1 VGERLTSQ
9 KFKLRSILRNNYV
22 QTGIL
27 VVIVLVSGF
36 GFFYGL
42 QTALRTEY
50 PLFAVA
56 SGSMEPTLFRGDLI
70 VVQGGLDFSELTV
83 GYVTASVP
91 GEIIVY
97 RVPSEYRY
105 MSSDPIVHRAVAK
118 EYRNNRW
125 YFYTKGDANSQI
137 DYWSPINQDYIIGR
151 VVGKVPWLGNLSLL
165 MREHPFEGFLLIA
178 ILIVV
183 AIFVDF
189 GFPRKK
195 KKPEV
200 MTEALI

>member
-1 VGERLTSQ
+1 VA
-9 KFKLRSILRNNYV
+9 V
-22 QTGIL
+22 
-27 VVIVLVSGF
+27 F

-42 QTALRTEY
+42 QTALKTEY

-56 SGSMEPTLFRGDLI
+56 SGSMEPTLLRGDLI
-70 VVQGGLDFSELTV
+70 LVQGGLNFSELTV
-83 GYVTASVP
+83 GYMTAPVP

-97 RVPSEYRY
+97 RVPPEYRY
-105 MSSDPIVHRAVAK
+105 TSNDPIVHRAVAK

-137 DYWSPINQDYIIGR
+137 DYWSPISQDYIIGR
-151 VVGKVPWLGNLSLL
+151 VVGKVPWLGNLSLF

-183 AIFVDF
+183 SIFADF

-195 KKPEV
+195 KN
-200 MTEALI
+200 TQIAAEARI